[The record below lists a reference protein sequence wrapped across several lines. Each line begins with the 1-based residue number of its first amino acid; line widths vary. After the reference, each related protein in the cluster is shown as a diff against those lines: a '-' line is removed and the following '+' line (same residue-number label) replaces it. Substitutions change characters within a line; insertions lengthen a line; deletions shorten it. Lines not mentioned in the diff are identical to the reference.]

1 MIWTIWTRFLCH
13 FQNGASLFCSS
24 KTGGVIEQFVNF
36 HPFHMA
42 FAKIALVTIYMLQ
55 TLKTVSHFFL
65 KKPNYQLKMFLGL
78 MNMVKVPKNIDMC
91 QILGNFSVPLVKSLN
106 NTKRASTGS

>member
-1 MIWTIWTRFLCH
+1 
-13 FQNGASLFCSS
+13 
-24 KTGGVIEQFVNF
+24 
-36 HPFHMA
+36 MA

-91 QILGNFSVPLVKSLN
+91 QILGNFSVPLVKSLS
-106 NTKRASTGS
+106 NTK